1 MFCVDEPT
9 AEAIRRALDEKGE
22 VAAVAEFR
30 RRYPLVADGDHARAC
45 VRAIASWRPLP
56 SVAELAHK
64 PALAR
69 RRR

>member
-22 VAAVAEFR
+22 LAAVTELR
-30 RRYPLVADGDHARAC
+30 RRYPLVADGDQARTC
-45 VRAIASWRPLP
+45 VRTIASWRPIPPL
-56 SVAELAHK
+56 AELARN
-64 PALAR
+64 PAR